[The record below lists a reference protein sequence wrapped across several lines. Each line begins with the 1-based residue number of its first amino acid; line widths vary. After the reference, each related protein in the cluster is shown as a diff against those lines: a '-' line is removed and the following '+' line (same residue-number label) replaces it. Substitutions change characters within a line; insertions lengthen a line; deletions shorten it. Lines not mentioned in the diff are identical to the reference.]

1 MSIRRSACAALALLS
16 VQQPSLV
23 LADIGHHDE
32 LCPMEMRPLMLK
44 SKDGSPDRRLSVDAD
59 TVVLVP
65 SATQGP
71 FFQTV
76 DDYYESTSLVEA
88 GYSTGPGMT
97 ADRASVVD
105 LVRLNITFNVYSV
118 SGNTAEELVGATLYL
133 WGADGLGR
141 YSAVS
146 DSQLNGEDTSGTK
159 WMRSKYP
166 TDSNGQVTMHAAIPG
181 WYQGRVMHFHVRI
194 GLPSDST
201 SFAITTQLF
210 FDQDEIGTALKAR
223 SPYSAISASM
233 TSLDDD
239 TVYPNMD
246 SSTRDSMIL
255 SLTGSM
261 DAGYTATFNL
271 GIDSSNLGSTDSSST
286 SDDSTSDVSTTDDFS
301 TDSTSDTSS
310 SDDSNSDDST
320 SGSDGSADSTVAA
333 SASGIVVLSSVAA
346 GIFLV
351 LANTACST
359 DAM

>member
-201 SFAITTQLF
+201 SFAITTQMF

-223 SPYSAISASM
+223 SPYSSISVSM
-233 TSLDDD
+233 TSLEDD

-246 SSTRDSMIL
+246 SSTRDSMVL